1 MIINDPTRRAMI
13 SVAFGRFLK
22 TLGFEGYS
30 YHSLRA
36 TQATAM
42 AAKGATIGEI
52 AKALGQKGTSA
63 TQAYIRRQG
72 SAKVASAGRA

>member
-1 MIINDPTRRAMI
+1 MSPCHSRRDT
-13 SVAFGRFLK
+13 VA
-22 TLGFEGYS
+22 
-30 YHSLRA
+30 A
-36 TQATAM
+36 NM
-42 AAKGATIGEI
+42 AAKGATIEEI